1 MVQCGTKL
9 EGNKMSMN
17 FDFAAD
23 CLFDT
28 AARLKQYECEELR
41 LHASMLICI
50 AAEVRKL
57 APPSTLVERLNR
69 LKVEPPR
76 SDPNSK
82 IPRPSPLPQG
92 SGPVA
97 VNARASA

>member
-1 MVQCGTKL
+1 
-9 EGNKMSMN
+9 MSMN
-17 FDFAAD
+17 FDYAAD

-28 AARLKQYECEELR
+28 AALLKTYDSPELR

-69 LKVEPPR
+69 LKAEPGKA
-76 SDPNSK
+76 DPNSK

-97 VNARASA
+97 VNARAT